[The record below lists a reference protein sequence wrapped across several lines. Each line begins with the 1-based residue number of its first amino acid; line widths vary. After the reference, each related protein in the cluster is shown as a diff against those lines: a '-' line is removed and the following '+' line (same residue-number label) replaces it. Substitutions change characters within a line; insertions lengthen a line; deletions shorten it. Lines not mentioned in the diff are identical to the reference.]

1 MNKFNFSFW
10 KISWIDSGIVLT
22 GISIILGTWIIAL
35 LSPTLREGILGV
47 NWWYI
52 SIFLLITLHITLT
65 LQTIYLHRSETHRA
79 VKFHP
84 LLTHLFRFWLW
95 LFIGAKRRE
104 WVAIH
109 HLHHKYTDT
118 PKDPHSPVINGLFK
132 MLLYGLEVVHE
143 AKKSDSVRTFEIH
156 DYDFLEKNL
165 YEKHAEKGPILL
177 LCLEVLALGIWAVPL
192 WSIQIILVSIITTF
206 YINGMA
212 HTVGYRSYN
221 TNDNSK
227 NICRLGV
234 LGCGEELHNNH
245 HANPASANFS
255 HRKDEFD
262 LGWFYIQ
269 KLVALKLA
277 SVRKE

>member
-1 MNKFNFSFW
+1 MREPLFTKRFIGVTVNKFNFSFW

-143 AKKSDSVRTFEIH
+143 AKKVI
-156 DYDFLEKNL
+156 
-165 YEKHAEKGPILL
+165 
-177 LCLEVLALGIWAVPL
+177 
-192 WSIQIILVSIITTF
+192 
-206 YINGMA
+206 
-212 HTVGYRSYN
+212 
-221 TNDNSK
+221 
-227 NICRLGV
+227 
-234 LGCGEELHNNH
+234 
-245 HANPASANFS
+245 
-255 HRKDEFD
+255 
-262 LGWFYIQ
+262 
-269 KLVALKLA
+269 A
-277 SVRKE
+277 SVRLKFMIMIFGKEFV